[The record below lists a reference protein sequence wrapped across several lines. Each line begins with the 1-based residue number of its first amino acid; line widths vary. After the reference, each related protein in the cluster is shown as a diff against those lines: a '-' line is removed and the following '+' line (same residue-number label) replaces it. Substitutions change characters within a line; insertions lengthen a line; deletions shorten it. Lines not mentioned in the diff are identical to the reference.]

1 MHPLN
6 SDLSQLSDTDLHKK
20 YSELNNR
27 LTQAYRIGPASV
39 IGQLQMLIEDY
50 KFEISTRNQKILNDM
65 EKKGKDFN
73 KIIDI
78 Q

>member
-6 SDLSQLSDTDLHKK
+6 SDLSQLSDADLHKK
-20 YSELNNR
+20 YNELNSR
-27 LTQAYRIGPASV
+27 LIQAYRIGPAG
-39 IGQLQMLIEDY
+39 IINQLQMLIEDY
-50 KFEISTRNQKILNDM
+50 RFEISTRNQKVLADM

>member
-6 SDLSQLSDTDLHKK
+6 QNLSELSDTDLHKK
-20 YSELNNR
+20 YNDLNNR
-27 LTQAYRIGPASV
+27 LSQAYQIGPVS
-39 IGQLQMLIEDY
+39 IIPQLKMLIEDY
-50 KFEISTRNQKILNDM
+50 KFEIQDRNRKILADM